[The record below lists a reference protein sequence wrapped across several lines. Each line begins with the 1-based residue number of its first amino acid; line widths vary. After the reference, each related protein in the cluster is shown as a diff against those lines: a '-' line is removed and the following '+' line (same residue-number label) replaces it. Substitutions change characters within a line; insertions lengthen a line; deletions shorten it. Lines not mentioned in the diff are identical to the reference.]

1 MSCNEWERGELKF
14 SAVEF
19 RKFRDAFVA
28 AWNAERAADFERAN
42 KLYAALIEAGRGQR
56 KFDWRRAF
64 YELFNKEVGRPSLYA
79 PASQPYATV
88 TMTDFELY
96 RLLLEKEIPPS
107 ETQRWTRF
115 EPRTTP
121 VMPKK
126 KDFAPI
132 PATKAASFKAGF
144 EGSVTFDHKARTV
157 TWSVSENNHAIDV
170 ARESFVGE
178 LFFRTL
184 SRVTWTRGT
193 GGVIYGNNEYNRSS
207 DNEGVGSGGHTLN
220 GAWGPL
226 GEQARDDRLH
236 AAGLRRPR
244 ARSSASP
251 RR

>member
-28 AWNAERAADFERAN
+28 AWNAERAADFERATR
-42 KLYAALIEAGRGQR
+42 LYSALVEAGRGQR

-64 YELFNKEVGRPSLYA
+64 YGLFSKESARLSLYS
-79 PASQPYATV
+79 PAQQPYATT
-88 TMTDFELY
+88 TMTDFELF

-115 EPRTTP
+115 EPRTSP

-144 EGSVTFDHKARTV
+144 EGSVTFDHKNRTV
-157 TWSVSENNHAIDV
+157 TWSVQENNHAIDV
-170 ARESFVGE
+170 ARESFVGR

-184 SRVTWTRGT
+184 SAVTWTRGT

-207 DNEGVGSGGHTLN
+207 DNAGVGSGGHTMN
-220 GAWGPL
+220 GAYGPL
-226 GEQARDDRLH
+226 GDLAREDRFR
-236 AAGLRRPR
+236 AAGVRRPR
-244 ARSSASP
+244 ARAASAV